1 MAINMLKIIGKMASK
16 KAVFDDLSKNST
28 KIAEKMIIL
37 PVHMLSEADLW
48 PIYGQYMLIFAR
60 SLIYRHICNPPS
72 LYAGNKVSE
81 PSQSARMLA
90 FACRPPTPRAHGTTQ
105 GRPTPSSSAISG

>member
-1 MAINMLKIIGKMASK
+1 MHKMAVNMLKIIGKMASK

-28 KIAEKMIIL
+28 KSAEKMIIL

-48 PIYGQYMLIFAR
+48 PIYGQYMLILAR

-81 PSQSARMLA
+81 PTLGLPRGLHGPCGPLLAASQLSYSLTR
-90 FACRPPTPRAHGTTQ
+90 
-105 GRPTPSSSAISG
+105 